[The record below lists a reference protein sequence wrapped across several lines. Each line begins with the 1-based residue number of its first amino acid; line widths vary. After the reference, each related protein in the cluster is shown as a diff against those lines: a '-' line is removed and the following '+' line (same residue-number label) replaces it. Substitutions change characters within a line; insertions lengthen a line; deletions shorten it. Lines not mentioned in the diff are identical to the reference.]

1 MCTGAEVCTGLGM
14 RTAGWVICLS
24 SEHQDYPNAWI
35 SPPPPSP
42 FQKVIMQVNKELQML
57 IHHMTCSSA
66 VVSDRCAVVRYVLKH
81 TILQT
86 DMKVESSQVNVDP

>member
-35 SPPPPSP
+35 SPPPPLLLSKSNYASQHGIADAYTP
-42 FQKVIMQVNKELQML
+42 YDMLLSCGIRQMR
-57 IHHMTCSSA
+57 SSSLCPETHDSA
-66 VVSDRCAVVRYVLKH
+66 D
-81 TILQT
+81 
-86 DMKVESSQVNVDP
+86 